1 MKGTIMRIQD
11 IFEHDIDRNINGV
24 VKVGDVD
31 EALVAQELEEYVVAK
46 ELQSHFATFF
56 RNYEKSIDR
65 PTGKMGVWISGFFG
79 SGKSHFLKMLSYILA
94 NPEVRGKHA
103 VDYFERKM
111 ADPLVYAQMKRAS
124 SIPTETILFNVDSK
138 GGKWKEGD
146 TTETAILRSFQRVFY
161 ENMGFY
167 GEDLKLAR
175 LEMFIDSKGRTD
187 EFRATFEDVSGMD
200 WVENRAGWAFYED
213 DVIEMLTRTLGMS
226 RDAAQHWFD
235 GSESDVVSSETFA
248 KEVAAYIQKKE
259 AELGQFRLLFM
270 ADEIGQFI
278 GSNSSLMLNMQT
290 MVEDLGTYC
299 GDKVWICVTSQQ
311 AIDSVTDIVGMD
323 FSKIQGR
330 FDTRLSLSSSDVDE
344 IIKERVLAKT
354 PEADAALQAEY
365 DTQSTVLKNLFT
377 FDDATSDLYGYTS
390 AKDFAESYPFVGYQ
404 FRVLPDVFTKTR
416 EHGFSGK
423 HMSSGERSMIS
434 AFQESAQKVENEQ
447 TGKLVPFWRFY
458 DTIET
463 SLDYGIRQVI
473 SRCQD
478 AADEGHGLFEQDVHV
493 IKALYLIRYLT
504 GDITPN
510 VNNIANLMIDS
521 MDVDKIALR
530 KEVQASLERL
540 VRENKVARNGDK
552 YNFLTSEEQD
562 VADEISKVEI
572 EASDVTDKI
581 KKLLFDGLY
590 TATKHRVGQ
599 NDFPFDRY
607 VDESVHGKDQG
618 GMKLNVIT
626 YAHEW
631 SRVSEP
637 EFALKSP
644 GQALIGLDEGDYYE
658 LLEMSTKVEKYIRT
672 NSQSEWSV
680 SKRDIVKRKREEASE
695 NEKLAKKALEEA
707 VAKGRVAVNGRI
719 LNVGSQ
725 NAATKIDAALDELV
739 GSIYTKA
746 DYIDASV
753 DTDSDVIKVYR
764 GEALNQPTTDGN
776 LPNQRAM
783 DEVML
788 YLDAQAWS
796 HQSTNMGDLQRKYQR
811 APYGWREID
820 IAAVIARMLHDQTV
834 ALSVGGKQLDA
845 GDGHAIIRVLRTDA
859 DKAAI
864 KKREAIDAS
873 ILVSVQRLMKDFT
886 GSSQVPTDED
896 NLVAYV
902 KKKLHET
909 TDECQEMLA
918 RHYSRG
924 SYPGKD
930 VVADGKKLIDNILSS
945 ENDPLL
951 LCTSLANRSA
961 QDGLLDLSEDLEKI
975 RGFFNSQVRLFDES
989 AKLMASLDTEGI
1001 YLEGSLD
1008 AQDAIERIKRILE
1021 MKEPYNNIKDLA
1033 PLNKKLEG
1041 GLRGAANVK
1050 RDNLLRGID
1059 DALTEIE
1066 TYAKDESGEHPED
1079 VTTIMQSV
1087 RMAADAKQ
1095 RQAHSTTL
1103 CSLLD
1108 AQTAQLATWKDQQY
1122 TKIDEAIARANT
1134 ERKKAKKGPASIPAA
1149 DESKPKPAPKPKVLH
1164 RSRVCPT
1171 KTMRTEDEIYE
1182 YVDNLRDILL
1192 DALQE
1197 NGAVRLGD

>member
-56 RNYEKSIDR
+56 NNYEKSIDR

-175 LEMFIDSKGRTD
+175 LEMFIDSKGRMD
-187 EFRATFEDVSGMD
+187 EFRATFEDVSGME

-213 DVIEMLTRTLGMS
+213 DVIETLTRTLGMS

-248 KEVAAYIQKKE
+248 KEVAAYIQKK
-259 AELGQFRLLFM
+259 ADELGQFRLLFM

-311 AIDSVTDIVGMD
+311 AIDSVTDIIGMD

-344 IIKERVLAKT
+344 IIKERVLTKT
-354 PEADAALQAEY
+354 PEADAALHAEY
-365 DTQSTVLKNLFT
+365 ANQATVLKNLFT
-377 FDDATSDLYGYTS
+377 FDDATSDLFGYTS

-404 FRVLPDVFTKTR
+404 FRVLPDVFTKIR

-434 AFQESAQKVENEQ
+434 AFQESAQKVEDEG
-447 TGKLVPFWRFY
+447 TGILVPFWRFY

-493 IKALYLIRYLT
+493 IKALYLIRYLA

-540 VRENKVARNGDK
+540 VRENKAARNGDK

-581 KKLLFDGLY
+581 KRLLFDGLY

-631 SRVSEP
+631 SRLADA

-672 NSQSEWSV
+672 NSQSEWSA
-680 SKRDIVKRKREEASE
+680 SKRDIVRRKREEASE

-725 NAATKIDAALDELV
+725 KAAKKIDAALDELV
-739 GSIYTKA
+739 GRIYTKA
-746 DYIDASV
+746 DCVDASV
-753 DTDSDVIKVYR
+753 DTDSDVIKVYL

-776 LPNQRAM
+776 LPNWRAM
-783 DEVML
+783 DEVMH
-788 YLDAQAWS
+788 YLEAQAWS
-796 HQSTNMGDLQRKYQR
+796 HQSTNMGDLQRKYQK

-820 IAAVIARMLHDQTV
+820 IAAVIARMLYDQKV

-845 GDGHAIIRVLRTDA
+845 GEVHMIIRALRTDA
-859 DKAAI
+859 DKASI
-864 KKREAIDAS
+864 KKREAIDAGM
-873 ILVSVQRLMKDFT
+873 LASVQRLMKDFT
-886 GSSQVPTDED
+886 GSSQVPADED

-902 KKKLHET
+902 RSKLRET
-909 TDECQEMLA
+909 ADECQDMLA

-924 SYPGKD
+924 DYPGKD
-930 VVADGKKLIDNILSS
+930 VVAYGKKLIDNILSS

-951 LCTSLANRSA
+951 LCTSLANRTA
-961 QDGLLDLSEDLEKI
+961 QDDLLDLSEDLEKV
-975 RGFFNSQVRLFDES
+975 RGFFNSQMRLYDES
-989 AKLMASLDTEGI
+989 TKLMGSLATEGI
-1001 YLEGSLD
+1001 YLEGSMD
-1008 AQDAIERIKRILE
+1008 AQDAIERIQRILG
-1021 MKEPYNNIKDLA
+1021 MNEPYNNIKDLA

-1041 GLRGAANVK
+1041 ELRNAANVK
-1050 RDNLLRGID
+1050 RDNLLCGID
-1059 DALTEIE
+1059 DALAEIVA
-1066 TYAKDESGEHPED
+1066 YAEGEAGEHPED
-1079 VTTIMQSV
+1079 VATIVQDV

-1095 RQAHSTTL
+1095 SQARSTAL
-1103 CSLLD
+1103 CSQLD
-1108 AQTAQLATWKDQQY
+1108 AQTAQLSTWKDQQY

-1134 ERKKAKKGPASIPAA
+1134 EREKAKKGPASIPAA
-1149 DESKPKPAPKPKVLH
+1149 DEPKPKPAPKPKVLH

-1192 DALQE
+1192 DALRE